1 MEFYGVLGEKLGHSL
16 SPRIHKMIF
25 EIVGIEGAYKLFEVP
40 RSNLNLFADSMKVLG
55 IKGANVT
62 IPYKEEIM
70 QYIDVISPE
79 AQAIGAV
86 NTIVLREEKLW
97 GFNTDYYG
105 FGYLLHRYN
114 IDLKEK
120 RVVILGFGGAAKSIL
135 QYLLDSKAKSIYV
148 VSRSNDKTIKSKD
161 NRVKLITYEEL
172 KTIEGDI
179 LINTTPVGMFPKDEA
194 CPVEE
199 GVIEKFST
207 VIDTIYNP
215 GKTQLLSKAEGL
227 NKQVIGGLYMLIG
240 QGVRAQE
247 LWHDISIDESV
258 IKDIYEI
265 LNREFS

>member
-40 RSNLNLFADSMKVLG
+40 RKDLSLFADSMKVLG

-70 QYIDVISPE
+70 KYLDVISPE
-79 AQAIGAV
+79 AQALGAV
-86 NTIVLREEKLW
+86 NTIVLRDEKLW

-105 FGYLLHRYN
+105 FGYLLDRYKVN
-114 IDLKEK
+114 LKEK
-120 RVVILGFGGAAKSIL
+120 EVVILGFGGAAKSIL
-135 QYLLDSKAKSIYV
+135 QYLLDSTAKSIYV
-148 VSRSNDKTIKSKD
+148 VSRSKNKVINSKD
-161 NRVKLITYEEL
+161 KRVQLITYEDL
-172 KTIEGDI
+172 KAIDGDI

-199 GVIEKFST
+199 EVIEKFST

-215 GKTQLLSKAEGL
+215 GMTQLLSKAEAL
-227 NKQVIGGLYMLIG
+227 NKRIIGGLYMLIG

-247 LWHDISIDESV
+247 LWHDIAIDESV